1 MGDPIGAFNI
11 CLNRSQRKNNS
22 HLILTA
28 RWKFTLKSLNKLG
41 QFQSTVVT
49 QTKKFPK
56 MKLVKPILIPKT
68 KLDQAFEPKL
78 RC

>member
-1 MGDPIGAFNI
+1 MGDPIGTFNI

-28 RWKFTLKSLNKLG
+28 RWKFTLRSINKSG

-56 MKLVKPILIPKT
+56 MKLVKPILKSNT
-68 KLDQAFEPKL
+68 KDKVRSSL
-78 RC
+78 